1 MGSPT
6 TEPYRDIG
14 NRRRRQMN
22 KILVGTD
29 TSAAADLAVRSAA
42 ELARTNDA
50 ELLVLHVRPESAAR
64 DAADPKKAADPSAY
78 LAEMERRFPSITVR
92 SWSESGDPAERLVAI
107 AERERVE
114 TIVVGNRGTHGSWWR
129 VRDSVPNLVLRHA
142 PCSVMIVDTRA
153 AQ

>member
-1 MGSPT
+1 
-6 TEPYRDIG
+6 
-14 NRRRRQMN
+14 MN

-29 TSAAADLAVRSAA
+29 TSAAADLAVQSAA

-50 ELLVLHVRPESAAR
+50 ELLVLHVRPDSAAR
-64 DAADPKKAADPSAY
+64 DAVDPKKAADPSAY

-92 SWSESGDPAERLVAI
+92 SWSESGDPAERVVAI
-107 AERERVE
+107 AEQERVE
-114 TIVVGNRGTHGSWWR
+114 TIVIGNRGTHGSWWR

>member
-1 MGSPT
+1 
-6 TEPYRDIG
+6 
-14 NRRRRQMN
+14 MN

-29 TSAAADLAVRSAA
+29 TSAAADLAVQSAA

-50 ELLVLHVRPESAAR
+50 ELLVLHVRPDSAAR
-64 DAADPKKAADPSAY
+64 DAVDPKKAADPSAY
-78 LAEMERRFPSITVR
+78 LVGMERRFPSITVR

-107 AERERVE
+107 AEQERVE
-114 TIVVGNRGTHGSWWR
+114 TIVIGNRGTHGSWWR